1 LLGLAFSFCQ
11 SVVLVSW
18 SYPSHFVEV
27 LGKAIALKFS
37 RQRGDRLSCIISLK
51 ATSVANVKL
60 RMGLIRL
67 RVRELAAEKGWTLK
81 DVSDRAGIPYSTVK
95 NYAQAP
101 SLATVDYTALQKLAR
116 VFDVMIDDLVEVL
129 ED

>member
-1 LLGLAFSFCQ
+1 
-11 SVVLVSW
+11 
-18 SYPSHFVEV
+18 VEV

-101 SLATVDYTALQKLAR
+101 SLTTVDYTALQKLAR
-116 VFDVMIDDLVEVL
+116 VFDVMMDDLVEVL
-129 ED
+129 EE